1 MITAQKFRG
10 RRTATVAAFA
20 LLAAGMTGCSAVNQ
34 QATSLHYAASDGI
47 VFDVASIEARNLMLV
62 TNSADEKARFIGS
75 LINDTDQAASV
86 ELTVDGNSTTVEVP
100 KKSSVELE
108 DDANKTVVPSAG
120 VEPGSH
126 ADLTVKVGSSS
137 AAESLP
143 VVNGVL
149 PEYRPYLPDGYNS
162 DTVKHLEPTAPILKP
177 EGH

>member
-34 QATSLHYAASDGI
+34 QATTMHYAASDGI
-47 VFDVASIEARNLMLV
+47 VFDVANIEMRNLMLV
-62 TNSADEKARFIGS
+62 TSSADEQARFIGS
-75 LINDTDQAASV
+75 LVNDTDQAASV
-86 ELTVDGNSTTVEVP
+86 KLTVDGNSATVEVP

-108 DDANKTVVPSAG
+108 DDANKTLVPSAG

-126 ADLTVKVGSSS
+126 ADLMVKVGASSVDE
-137 AAESLP
+137 ALP
-143 VVNGVL
+143 VVDGTL
-149 PEYRPYLPDGYNS
+149 PAYRPFLPGGYNE
-162 DTVKHLEPTAPILKP
+162 DTVKHLEPTAPILEP